1 MDTSPTARVSQ
12 SMRASQNARVSQNAR
27 EYGAC
32 PTPGRRG
39 SIDEG
44 GAGYLS
50 EPEDRGCNTLSFRRF
65 SRSVRLASQLGRTL
79 QQEAAAEAA
88 AAADVVSELLEPP
101 RHWHSTSNDVVG
113 LLELLRESAIL
124 LCLLFVSSV
133 LAIASTI
140 LHWGAPAI
148 FGLNFLAMVPLA
160 ILLGDLTEALSGWCG
175 PTAGGL
181 LNATLGNMTEG
192 IVLVQARPPS
202 RRGGCMELCP
212 TRAHAHASQIGRTR
226 GSADKKPTHAT
237 RRRCATGWWAWSRR
251 LCSAAFFRTCCSWSV
266 SPSSRAAWPRA
277 RRSSSTAA

>member
-1 MDTSPTARVSQ
+1 MDTSPNARVSQ
-12 SMRASQNARVSQNAR
+12 STRASQNARVSQNAR

-79 QQEAAAEAA
+79 QHEAAVEAA
-88 AAADVVSELLEPP
+88 AAAVVVSELLKPP

-148 FGLNFLAMVPLA
+148 FGLNFLALIPLA

-181 LNATLGNMTEG
+181 LNATLGNMTEL

-202 RRGGCMELCP
+202 RRVRVRP
-212 TRAHAHASQIGRTR
+212 TRARACALQVGRTR
-226 GSADKKPTHAT
+226 GSADKKPTDAT
-237 RRRCATGWWAWSRR
+237 PRRCATGWLAWSRR
-251 LCSAAFFRTCCSWSV
+251 LSSAAFFRTCCSWSG

-277 RRSSSTAA
+277 RRSSLIAA